1 MPNTICPCC
10 HTPIYFDLA
19 QLLEGEAFECPQCH
33 SRILLTPQ
41 SRPIVAEASARLEEL
56 KQQAMQIPEEK
67 LENQLNTL

>member
-1 MPNTICPCC
+1 MPNTIPCPCC

-19 QLLEGEAFECPQCH
+19 LLLKGEAFECSHCH
-33 SRILLTPQ
+33 SRISLTPQ

-67 LENQLNTL
+67 LENR